1 SSGNQLCGTAPYLVI
16 CYSNALIPWTTCL
29 TTSGRSPLLM
39 LLSVASLA
47 SIVAAVAGR
56 LVLLLSSLELLPLRL
71 ALACYPVSIGG
82 GAA

>member
-1 SSGNQLCGTAPYLVI
+1 MANMIDLYVVFTVATAL
-16 CYSNALIPWTTCL
+16 LQ